1 MRHKLPQS
9 LMRNSL
15 FTGFVLMSGLVL
27 HAYANPPFRPQ
38 TSSLSEVL
46 EMSSQDQRC
55 QGAVAGK
62 LAIKTELFFGLSKP
76 NGLITDAEFQ
86 QFLDREI
93 TPRFPDGLTL
103 LEGQGQF
110 RNVGGKI
117 IGERSR
123 VLILLYSFTDKESNQ
138 KIEQIRVNYQKA
150 FQQES
155 VLRIDERICATF

>member
-15 FTGFVLMSGLVL
+15 FTGVVLISGLVL
-27 HAYANPPFRPQ
+27 HSYVNPLFST
-38 TSSLSEVL
+38 TSSLGEVL
-46 EMSSQDQRC
+46 EMSSQDYRC
-55 QGAVAGK
+55 QGMAGGK
-62 LAIKTELFFGLSKP
+62 LAVKTELFFGLSKP
-76 NGLITDAEFQ
+76 TGLITDGEFQ

-123 VLILLYSFTDKESNQ
+123 VLILLYPLADNNSHQ
-138 KIEQIRVNYQKA
+138 KIEEIRAKYQKD

-155 VLRIDERICATF
+155 ILRIDEKICAAF

>member
-15 FTGFVLMSGLVL
+15 FTGVVLISGLVL
-27 HAYANPPFRPQ
+27 HSYANPLFST
-38 TSSLSEVL
+38 TSSLDEVL
-46 EMSSQDQRC
+46 EMSSQDYRC
-55 QGAVAGK
+55 QGMAGGK
-62 LAIKTELFFGLSKP
+62 LAVRTELFFGLSKP
-76 NGLITDAEFQ
+76 TGLITDSEFQ
-86 QFLDREI
+86 QFLDQEV

-123 VLILLYSFTDKESNQ
+123 VLILLYSLADNGSHQ
-138 KIEQIRVNYQKA
+138 KIEEIRAKYQKD

-155 VLRIDERICATF
+155 VLRVDEKICAAF